1 MNVEENAYGDM
12 VKKFRECVTQFYLYF
27 AFFLQVLYVGLFVCH
42 AFVIQYP
49 PTGKFFFAKRGFY
62 QLPQT
67 GEAAVLDTL
76 TSGSTTQD
84 N

>member
-49 PTGKFFFAKRGFY
+49 PTGKFFC
-62 QLPQT
+62 
-67 GEAAVLDTL
+67 
-76 TSGSTTQD
+76 
-84 N
+84 

>member
-49 PTGKFFFAKRGFY
+49 PTGNFFSINYLIQAR
-62 QLPQT
+62 L
-67 GEAAVLDTL
+67 LSLTL
-76 TSGSTTQD
+76 
-84 N
+84 

>member
-42 AFVIQYP
+42 AFVIYSILLQAI
-49 PTGKFFFAKRGFY
+49 FFAKRGFY

-76 TSGSTTQD
+76 TSGLTTQD